1 MRKKCKVLMHC
12 SVPLLMSMSL
22 QSSVDMS
29 RAVRF
34 QRSLT
39 VRMVCGEP
47 HNTSTHCC
55 KGVLESQS
63 VRRGSTIES
72 VRCSCSL
79 ISPSIL
85 LKVSSLPLSRSFSS
99 LPLSRSFSSLPL
111 SRSFSSLPLSCS
123 FSSLPL
129 SCSFSSLPLSCSFS
143 SLPQCMRS
151 SLKPSVLLVKILH
164 KGFGDRSWNRGGR
177 ELESRHSYSRS
188 CGSSLT

>member
-99 LPLSRSFSSLPL
+99 LPLS
-111 SRSFSSLPLSCS
+111 
-123 FSSLPL
+123 
-129 SCSFSSLPLSCSFS
+129 CSFSSLPLSCSFS

-164 KGFGDRSWNRGGR
+164 KGFGNRSWNRGGR
-177 ELESRHSYSRS
+177 ELESRRSYSRS